1 MTLKETHMK
10 LQEKLAN
17 PPVENRS
24 LPFWSWNDT
33 LDAEE
38 LRHQIREMAKA
49 KVGGYFMHARSGLKT
64 SYLEDPWFESIEVG
78 LKEGHKEGLLPWAY
92 DEEGWPSGFAGGKVT
107 SLGDAY
113 HARGLRIATYT
124 TQQEIPQTEN
134 LLGVYAYTKKYEN
147 IYALDEIPTG
157 LTIEGYV
164 AMTHSVS
171 PYYIDILNPIT
182 TEAFIK
188 ETHEAY
194 LERFGSDMPE
204 GFFTDEPRLSEGPI
218 PWSYILPEE
227 FSNDH
232 GYDLLEHLPALYL
245 PSKGYEQIRTDFWRT
260 VSRLFVHS
268 YMEQLYTWCE
278 QHKSKLTGHM
288 MMEESLY
295 SQMTGT
301 SGSMPFYP
309 FFHMPGIDSL
319 RRQIHDPRMPKQVS
333 SVAEQLGKKRVLSE
347 SFALSGWDV
356 NFEELRWIMNWQFV
370 NGVNIICQHLEA
382 YSLKGFRKRDYPPS
396 LFIQQT
402 WWDEYYRF
410 NDYMARLST
419 LLIEGVKL
427 VEVLLLHPMH
437 TGWITYDGTNNPT
450 IQEYDKDFSE
460 ATMTLSG
467 LHIDYHL
474 GDETIISEYGTIANG
489 MLTIGEYQY
498 QHIVLPSMLSIDK
511 ETAEAL
517 LQFCKQGGSL
527 YSLGSFPTLI
537 SGRKNDTVLDLLRS
551 KTKTLD
557 SDATILSSL
566 KGKLEEQ
573 ISVAVGGKEEKLLHY
588 CLHQQ
593 EEVKSLFIVNNSKT
607 EGFAEVAITFNKPY
621 AVSLLDLETN
631 QQKLISK
638 GTFSLVTGFEPMEG
652 KVYLLEKSE
661 IEETH
666 TPTRKETCTVI
677 KPSENWAI
685 KHIDE
690 NLLTMDTCAYRIDN
704 GHWQKPKAVI
714 RIMKELLQLQ
724 RSCEIELSFSFS
736 LETDPTSLGPLSLVI
751 EDSKHFT
758 ILVNGEKACST
769 KGFYKDR
776 AFEKTDIT
784 NLVQKG
790 ENTILISGTFSQSEH
805 VYRTLFGDNVYETEM
820 NKLTYDMELE
830 SIYLLGNFSV
840 YSKSDYRKGEREAL
854 DTEGPFFIKGPI
866 STLEHASFT
875 EQGLLFFAGV
885 LDIEQEFVLEQ
896 LPSTPVFLDLGN
908 PRVQMAQLWVNDTL
922 VKTFLWAPWKVD
934 ITDYVK
940 QGTNMIH
947 LKLFASNRNM
957 LGPHHHIS
965 GENYSV
971 GPQSFEGVFSW
982 CERPTEAVAIDR
994 SMEKKSF
1001 WKDSYTFVRFGF

>member
-1 MTLKETHMK
+1 MK
-10 LQEKLAN
+10 LKEKLAN

-64 SYLEDPWFESIEVG
+64 AYLDEPWFESIEIG
-78 LKEGHKEGLLPWAY
+78 IQEGHKEGLLPWAY

-124 TQQEIPQTEN
+124 TQEDIPQDEK
-134 LLGVYAYTKKYEN
+134 LLGIFAYTKE
-147 IYALDEIPTG
+147 YAHTYPLEAVPEG
-157 LTIEGYV
+157 VAVEGYV
-164 AMTHSVS
+164 VMTHSVS

-188 ETHEAY
+188 ETHDAY

-232 GYDLLEHLPALYL
+232 GYDLMKHLPALYL
-245 PSKGYEQIRTDFWRT
+245 PSKGYEQVRTDFWRT

-278 QHKSKLTGHM
+278 QNQSKLTGHM

-419 LLIEGVKL
+419 LLIEGKKQ

-450 IQEYDKDFSE
+450 IQEYDKDFSG

-474 GDETIISEYGTIANG
+474 GDETIMAEHGTLADG
-489 MLTIGEYQY
+489 MLKIGDYQY
-498 QHIVLPSMLSIDK
+498 QHIVLPSMLSLDK
-511 ETAEAL
+511 ETAEVL
-517 LQFCKQGGSL
+517 IQFSEQGGNL
-527 YSLGSFPTLI
+527 YCMGTFPTLV
-537 SGRKNDTVLDLLRS
+537 SGREDALTLNLLRS
-551 KTKTLD
+551 KAIPLD
-557 SDATILSSL
+557 NDKAILSSL
-566 KGKLEEQ
+566 KGKLEHQ
-573 ISVAVGGKEEKLLHY
+573 ISLTVGEREEKSLHY

-593 EEVKSLFIVNNSKT
+593 EGTSSLFIVNNSKT
-607 EGFAEVAITFNKPY
+607 EGFDEVTITFNKPY
-621 AVSLLDLETN
+621 AVSILDLETN
-631 QQKLISK
+631 IQSPLSN
-638 GTFSLVTGFEPMEG
+638 GTLSLVTSFEPMEG
-652 KVYLLEKSE
+652 KVYLLEKRE
-661 IEETH
+661 REKTH
-666 TPTRKETCTVI
+666 APTKGKTQTII
-677 KPSENWAI
+677 KPSGIWDI
-685 KHIDE
+685 THIDE
-690 NLLTMDTCAYRIDN
+690 NLLTLDTCAYRIDN
-704 GHWQKPKAVI
+704 GPQQEPKAVI
-714 RIMKELLQLQ
+714 RIMKELLQLK
-724 RSCEIELSFSFS
+724 RPCEIELSFSFS
-736 LETDPTSLGPLSLVI
+736 LEADPAFLGPLSLVI
-751 EDSKHFT
+751 EESKHFT
-758 ILVNGEKACST
+758 ILINGKKAGDAQ
-769 KGFYKDR
+769 GFYKDR
-776 AFEKTDIT
+776 AFEKIDIT
-784 NLVQKG
+784 DLVKRG
-790 ENTILISGTFSQSEH
+790 DNNILITSTFYQSEH
-805 VYRTLFGDNVYETEM
+805 VYKTLFGDKIYETEL

-830 SIYLLGNFSV
+830 SIYLLGNFSA
-840 YSKSDYRKGEREAL
+840 YSKSGFVKGEREAL
-854 DTEGPFFIKGPI
+854 ETEGPFFIKGPLT
-866 STLEHASFT
+866 TLRHESFT

-885 LDIEQEFVLEQ
+885 IDLQQTFVMDD
-896 LPSTPVFLDLGN
+896 LPANPVVLDLGR

-922 VKTFLWAPWKVD
+922 VKTFLWAPWKTD
-934 ITDYVK
+934 ITAYVK
-940 QGTNMIH
+940 QGTNKVR
-947 LKLFASNRNM
+947 LKFFASNRNM